1 MINGYDT
8 DDGDVDQLHQARH
21 IPDHL
26 PLKHLKHD
34 HIDDGARRYA
44 LEFSIFRGFQG
55 FFCTW
60 NIETIICESELDSSE
75 IAIPMPMPIG
85 LRGTMIKQQRIS
97 SSSSSRYYYYYGS
110 D

>member
-8 DDGDVDQLHQARH
+8 DDADVDQLHQARH

-26 PLKHLKHD
+26 PLKHLKHN

-44 LEFSIFRGFQG
+44 LEFYFFRGFQG

-85 LRGTMIKQQRIS
+85 LRGTRIKQQRI
-97 SSSSSRYYYYYGS
+97 SSSRYYYYYGS